1 MPKKLAKTI
10 TESNLESEEDNALIV
25 SDVVLLG
32 QNVLKLVLGDRSTL
46 RMDHLNGLAPK
57 LTPTSQTIWRRFN
70 RGFLMNFLTR
80 TVTAASD
87 IVVVD
92 IDSSLD
98 KKGNTYSDYEMH
110 DQWSSGFPWSLFL
123 FVPFFLSETAN
134 RVLNKKEA
142 TISNQINPILH
153 FLPIPPPPLR
163 PAYRPPFPSI
173 ASSIHNRTHLHFPL
187 QLATPGYRSTRTSS
201 QS

>member
-1 MPKKLAKTI
+1 MPKRTAEQT

-46 RMDHLNGLAPK
+46 GMDHLDGLAPNFA
-57 LTPTSQTIWRRFN
+57 TTSQTIWRRFN

-98 KKGNTYSDYEMH
+98 KKGNTYSDHKMH
-110 DQWSSGFPWSLFL
+110 DQ
-123 FVPFFLSETAN
+123 
-134 RVLNKKEA
+134 
-142 TISNQINPILH
+142 
-153 FLPIPPPPLR
+153 
-163 PAYRPPFPSI
+163 
-173 ASSIHNRTHLHFPL
+173 
-187 QLATPGYRSTRTSS
+187 
-201 QS
+201 